1 MKQSVFT
8 ESDQRSI
15 PSFDLTNN
23 QEQVLF
29 AYKRMEDIWDEIE
42 GEPDLPHR
50 HNFFTVIWVKSG
62 SGHHLVDFTRYE
74 ISSGRVFFLA
84 PGQVHQV
91 ITPQRPTGLV
101 LMFTQEFVCRYN
113 IGEKFLKMLALFDIT
128 AERPYVDSAGRDISS
143 LLHISESII
152 AQFESRRAEI
162 DKFRNESVAAW
173 LKLFL
178 IECSQFIEAKEVENT
193 QLMESGVH
201 IVGEF
206 KELLERR
213 FTTWHQVNRYS
224 AQMGLSADYLN
235 NVLKSVT
242 GSTAKEMIA
251 ARLVLEAKRQGVNT
265 SLSSKEI
272 AYLLG
277 FNDPAHFSKFFK
289 STTGVNFTNFR
300 EGAFS

>member
-29 AYKRMEDIWDEIE
+29 AYKKMEDIWDETE

-50 HNFFTVIWVKSG
+50 HNFFTIIWVKSG
-62 SGHHLVDFTRYE
+62 SGNHLVDFTRYE
-74 ISSGRVFFLA
+74 ISSGRIFFLA

-113 IGEKFLKMLALFDIT
+113 IGDKFLKMLALFDIA
-128 AERPYVDSAGRDISS
+128 AERPYIDSAGREISS
-143 LLHISESII
+143 LLHISESIT
-152 AQFESRRAEI
+152 AQFESRRAES

-178 IECSQFIEAKEVENT
+178 IECSQFIEAKKLENT
-193 QLMESGVH
+193 QLMESGAH

-206 KELLERR
+206 KDLLESH
-213 FTTWHQVNRYS
+213 FKTWHQVNRYS
-224 AQMGLSADYLN
+224 SKMGLSPDYLN
-235 NVLKSVT
+235 NVLKNVT

-272 AYLLG
+272 AYMLG

-289 STTGVNFTNFR
+289 STTGENFTNFR

>member
-29 AYKRMEDIWDEIE
+29 AYKKMENIWDETD
-42 GEPDLPHR
+42 GEADLPHR
-50 HNFFTVIWVKSG
+50 HNFFTIIWAKSG
-62 SGHHLVDFTRYE
+62 SGSHLVDFTRYE
-74 ISSGRVFFLA
+74 ITPGRIFFLA

-113 IGEKFLKMLALFDIT
+113 IGEKFLKMLALFDIA
-128 AERPYVDSAGRDISS
+128 AERPYVDSAGKDISS
-143 LLHISESII
+143 LILISDSITSL
-152 AQFESRRAEI
+152 FESTPTERER
-162 DKFRNESVAAW
+162 FRNESVASW

-178 IECSQFIEAKEVENT
+178 IECSHYIESKEVENT
-193 QLMESGVH
+193 QLMESGSH

-206 KELLERR
+206 KELLESN
-213 FTTWHQVNRYS
+213 FKIWHQVNRYS
-224 AQMGLSADYLN
+224 SQMGLSPDYLN
-235 NVLKSVT
+235 NVLKNVT
-242 GSTAKEMIA
+242 GLTAKEMIA

-272 AYLLG
+272 SYMLG

-289 STTGVNFTNFR
+289 SATGENFTDFR

>member
-8 ESDQRSI
+8 ESDQQSI

-29 AYKRMEDIWDEIE
+29 AYKMMEDIWDESE
-42 GEPDLPHR
+42 GESDLPHR
-50 HNFFTVIWVKSG
+50 HNFYTIIWVKSG
-62 SGHHLVDFTRYE
+62 SGSHLVDFTRYE
-74 ISSGRVFFLA
+74 IRSGRIFFLA

-113 IGEKFLKMLALFDIT
+113 IGEKFIKMLALFDIA
-128 AERPYVDSAGRDISS
+128 AERPYIDSFGGETSS
-143 LLHISESII
+143 LLQISQSITTL
-152 AQFESRRAEI
+152 FESRRAES
-162 DKFRNESVAAW
+162 DRFRNESVAAW

-178 IECSQFIEAKEVENT
+178 IECSHFIKVKKMENT
-193 QLMESGVH
+193 QLMESGTH

-206 KELLERR
+206 KDLLESH
-213 FTTWHQVNRYS
+213 FKTWHQVKRYS
-224 AQMGLSADYLN
+224 SKMGLSPDYLN
-235 NVLKSVT
+235 NVLKNVT

-251 ARLVLEAKRQGVNT
+251 GRLVLEAKRQGVNT
-265 SLSSKEI
+265 SMSSKEI
-272 AYLLG
+272 AYMLG

-289 STTGVNFTNFR
+289 STTGENFTNFR
-300 EGAFS
+300 EGAFL

>member
-29 AYKRMEDIWDEIE
+29 AYKRMEDIWDETE

-62 SGHHLVDFTRYE
+62 SGNHLVDFTRYE
-74 ISSGRVFFLA
+74 ISSGRIFFLA

-101 LMFTQEFVCRYN
+101 LMFTQEFVSRYN
-113 IGEKFLKMLALFDIT
+113 IGEHFLKMLALFDIT
-128 AERPYVDSAGRDISS
+128 AESPFVDSTGRDISS

-206 KELLERR
+206 KELLESR

-272 AYLLG
+272 AYILG

-289 STTGVNFTNFR
+289 NTTGVNFTNFR

>member
-29 AYKRMEDIWDEIE
+29 AYKKMEDIWEEAE
-42 GEPDLPHR
+42 GEADLPHR
-50 HNFFTVIWVKSG
+50 HNFFTIIWVKSG
-62 SGHHLVDFTRYE
+62 SGSHLVDFTRYE
-74 ISSGRVFFLA
+74 INPGRIFFLA

-113 IGEKFLKMLALFDIT
+113 IGEQFLKMLSLFDIA
-128 AERPYVDSAGRDISS
+128 AERPYIDSAGRDISS
-143 LLHISESII
+143 LILISESIT
-152 AQFESRRAEI
+152 AMFESGIKERDR
-162 DKFRNESVAAW
+162 FRSESVASW

-178 IECSQFIEAKEVENT
+178 IECSHLIEFKEVENT
-193 QLMESGVH
+193 QLVESGYH

-206 KELLERR
+206 KELLESH
-213 FTTWHQVNRYS
+213 FKTWHQVNRYS
-224 AQMGLSADYLN
+224 SQMGLSPDYLN
-235 NVLKSVT
+235 SVLKNVT
-242 GSTAKEMIA
+242 GSTAKEIIA

-272 AYLLG
+272 SYMLG

-289 STTGVNFTNFR
+289 STTGETFKNFR
-300 EGAFS
+300 EAAFS

>member
-29 AYKRMEDIWDEIE
+29 AYKKMEDIWDETE

-50 HNFFTVIWVKSG
+50 HNFFTIIWVKSG
-62 SGHHLVDFTRYE
+62 SGNHLVDFTRYE
-74 ISSGRVFFLA
+74 ISSGRIFFLA

-113 IGEKFLKMLALFDIT
+113 IGDKFLKMLALFDIV
-128 AERPYVDSAGRDISS
+128 AERPYIDSAGREISS
-143 LLHISESII
+143 LLHISESIT
-152 AQFESRRAEI
+152 AQFESRRAES

-178 IECSQFIEAKEVENT
+178 IECSQFIEAKKLENT
-193 QLMESGVH
+193 QLMESGAH

-206 KELLERR
+206 KDLLESH
-213 FTTWHQVNRYS
+213 FKTWHQVNRYS
-224 AQMGLSADYLN
+224 SKMGLSPDYLN
-235 NVLKSVT
+235 NVLKNVT

-272 AYLLG
+272 AYMLG

-289 STTGVNFTNFR
+289 STTGENFTNFR